1 MAGRMTGKTAVVVG
15 AGQSPGPNVGNGRA
29 TALLLAR
36 EGAQVMCVDRD
47 EASAAETVA
56 MIAAEGGQAWVWR
69 ADVAL
74 RDDCQAL
81 VKAARDRMGRIDALV
96 NNVGIGGGG
105 DGPAHRAEEAAWDRI
120 LTVNLKA
127 MWMTIKYA
135 VPVMREQSGGASIV
149 NISSLASIAGGN
161 MVAYEVSKAGVNRL
175 TTSVAAANA
184 RHGIRCNAILPGYM
198 DTPMAVE
205 GGARASGRPVETV
218 RAERNARVPLRA
230 RMGSGRDTA
239 FAALYLCC
247 DESSFVTGALLP
259 VDGGMATRVG

>member
-1 MAGRMTGKTAVVVG
+1 MTGRMTGKTAVVVG

-36 EGAQVMCVDRD
+36 EGAQLMCVDRD

-56 MIAAEGGQAWVWR
+56 MIAADGGQAWAWR
-69 ADVAL
+69 ADVAV

-81 VKAARDRMGRIDALV
+81 VWRARERMGRIDALV

-120 LTVNLKA
+120 LTVNLKS

-135 VPVMREQSGGASIV
+135 VPVMREQGGGAAIV

-184 RHGIRCNAILPGYM
+184 RHGIPTAPFVVAKSAA
-198 DTPMAVE
+198 DVE
-205 GGARASGRPVETV
+205 RALATLGEQVV
-218 RAERNARVPLRA
+218 VK
-230 RMGSGRDTA
+230 
-239 FAALYLCC
+239 
-247 DESSFVTGALLP
+247 ALLP